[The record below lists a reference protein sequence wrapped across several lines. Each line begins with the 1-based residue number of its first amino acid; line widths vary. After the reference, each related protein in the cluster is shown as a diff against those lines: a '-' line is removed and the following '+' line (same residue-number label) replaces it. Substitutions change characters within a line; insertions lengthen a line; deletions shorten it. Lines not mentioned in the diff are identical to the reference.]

1 VEFDAEALL
10 LTFIAETEENL
21 RTIEEG
27 LLALERKP
35 GDAEILQTIFRMAHT
50 LKGNSASLG
59 FTGVAEFAH
68 ALEDQLER
76 LRKRSRPVTAD
87 LVTALLQ
94 SVDALREM
102 LPVAV
107 EGNHE
112 ISAGHQEVLKRLSSA
127 EPAKAVPAR
136 AAPVQAAAAPAA
148 APAPVSA
155 PTLETA
161 PRAGESGRTLRVAI
175 DKLDRLMT
183 LAGEIA
189 ISRGRLR
196 QLLEENP
203 IPGALE
209 AHQDAARLLAEL
221 QELVM
226 QVRMVPVGPTLRQ
239 FVRSVR
245 DLAAAQ
251 GKLARVA
258 IQGEDVEVD
267 TTIIE
272 HLRDPLTHMIRNA
285 LDHGIEKPE
294 VRKEKGKDPCG
305 AIALSAWREAGSIV
319 IELADDGAGFN
330 RERIVEEA
338 KRRGL
343 SDDPENLPDAELYRL
358 VFEPGFSTADR
369 VTEWSGRGMGM
380 DVVRDRIAA
389 LRGSIAIESWPDAG
403 TSIQIRLPL
412 TLAIIEGFGVGIGVE
427 TYVIPV
433 DRVVECMEL
442 PRKGGPRER
451 HGILQ
456 LRGEALPYVRLRD
469 VFGARGAEPE
479 RESVVVVRHDLTR
492 AGIVVDRLHGQN
504 QAVIKPLGDP
514 FRDVRALCG
523 STILGDGRVAFILDI
538 PGLLENLLTPNP
550 AATAA

>member
-1 VEFDAEALL
+1 MEFDAEALL

-27 LLALERKP
+27 LLALERQP
-35 GDAEILQTIFRMAHT
+35 DDGEVLQTIFRMAHT

-76 LRKRSRPVTAD
+76 LRKRSRPVTAG
-87 LVTALLQ
+87 LVTALIAA
-94 SVDALREM
+94 VDAVREM

-112 ISAGHQEVLKRLSSA
+112 ISEAHQDVLRRLSSA
-127 EPAKAVPAR
+127 SDVE
-136 AAPVQAAAAPAA
+136 APSTPAA
-148 APAPVSA
+148 APPLVPATG
-155 PTLETA
+155 PTGDSP
-161 PRAGESGRTLRVAI
+161 PRAGESSRTLRVAI

-189 ISRGRLR
+189 ILRGRLGL
-196 QLLEENP
+196 LLEENP
-203 IPGALE
+203 VPGALE
-209 AHQDAARLLAEL
+209 AHLDAARLQAEL

-285 LDHGIEKPE
+285 LHHGIETPE
-294 VRKEKGKDPCG
+294 TRREKGKDPCG
-305 AIALSAWREAGSIV
+305 SIALSAWREAGSIV
-319 IELADDGAGFN
+319 IELTDDGAGFN
-330 RERIVEEA
+330 RERIIEEA
-338 KRRGL
+338 KRREL
-343 SDDPENLPDAELYRL
+343 AEDPGKLPDAELYRL

-380 DVVRDRIAA
+380 DVVRDRITA

-412 TLAIIEGFGVGIGVE
+412 TLAIIEGFGVGIGAE

-442 PRKGGPRER
+442 PRKGGRRER
-451 HGILQ
+451 QGILQ
-456 LRGEALPYVRLRD
+456 LRGEALPFVRLRD
-469 VFGARGAEPE
+469 VFGAGGTEPE
-479 RESVVVVRHDLTR
+479 RESVVVVRQDLTR

-504 QAVIKPLGDP
+504 QAVIKPLGDL
-514 FRDVRALCG
+514 FRGVRGLCG
-523 STILGDGRVAFILDI
+523 STILGDGRVAFILDV

>member
-1 VEFDAEALL
+1 MEFDAEALL

-27 LLALERKP
+27 LLALERQP
-35 GDAEILQTIFRMAHT
+35 DDGEVLQTIFRMAHT

-76 LRKRSRPVTAD
+76 LRKRSRPVTAG
-87 LVTALLQ
+87 LVTALLAA
-94 SVDALREM
+94 VDALREM

-112 ISAGHQEVLKRLSSA
+112 ISAGHHEVLRRLLSA
-127 EPAKAVPAR
+127 SDAPAPL
-136 AAPVQAAAAPAA
+136 APAA
-148 APAPVSA
+148 APPAVPVMA
-155 PTLETA
+155 PTLEPA
-161 PRAGESGRTLRVAI
+161 PRASESGRTLRVAI

-189 ISRGRLR
+189 ISRGRLGL
-196 QLLEENP
+196 LLEENP
-203 IPGALE
+203 VPGALE
-209 AHQDAARLLAEL
+209 AHLDAARLQSEL

-285 LDHGIEKPE
+285 LHHGIETPE
-294 VRKEKGKDPCG
+294 VRKAKGKDPCG
-305 AIALSAWREAGSIV
+305 SIALSAWREAGSIV
-319 IELADDGAGFN
+319 IELTDDGAGFN

-338 KRRGL
+338 KRREL
-343 SDDPENLPDAELYRL
+343 AEDPEKLPDAELYRL

-380 DVVRDRIAA
+380 DVVRDRITA

-412 TLAIIEGFGVGIGVE
+412 TLAIIEGFGVGIGAE

-451 HGILQ
+451 RGILQ
-456 LRGEALPYVRLRD
+456 LRGEALPFVRLRD
-469 VFGARGAEPE
+469 VFGAGGTEPE
-479 RESVVVVRHDLTR
+479 RESVVVVRQDLTR
-492 AGIVVDRLHGQN
+492 AGLVVDRLHGQN
-504 QAVIKPLGDP
+504 QAVIKPLGDL
-514 FRDVRALCG
+514 FRGVRGLCG
-523 STILGDGRVAFILDI
+523 STILGDGRVAFILDV
-538 PGLLENLLTPNP
+538 PGLLDNLLTPNP

>member
-1 VEFDAEALL
+1 MEFDAEALL

-35 GDAEILQTIFRMAHT
+35 DDAEVLQTIFRMAHT

-68 ALEDQLER
+68 ALEDQLEK

-87 LVTALLQ
+87 VVTALLHA
-94 SVDALREM
+94 VDALREM

-112 ISAGHQEVLKRLSSA
+112 ISAAHQEVLKRLSSA
-127 EPAKAVPAR
+127 APDTKAAPAR
-136 AAPVQAAAAPAA
+136 AA
-148 APAPVSA
+148 APAPAPPTAA
-155 PTLETA
+155 PTLEPV

-196 QLLEENP
+196 ELLEENP
-203 IPGALE
+203 VPGALE
-209 AHQDAARLLAEL
+209 AHQDAARLHAEL

-245 DLAAAQ
+245 DLATAQ

-267 TTIIE
+267 TTIVE
-272 HLRDPLTHMIRNA
+272 QLRDPLTHMIRNA
-285 LDHGIEKPE
+285 LHHGIENPE

-343 SDDPENLPDAELYRL
+343 ADDPEKLSDAELYRL
-358 VFEPGFSTADR
+358 VFEPGFSTAER

-412 TLAIIEGFGVGIGVE
+412 TLAIIEGFGVGIGAE

-456 LRGEALPYVRLRD
+456 LRGEALPFVRLRD
-469 VFGARGAEPE
+469 VFGARGGEPE

-492 AGIVVDRLHGQN
+492 AGIVVDRLHGQS

-514 FRDVRALCG
+514 FRGVRGLCG
-523 STILGDGRVAFILDI
+523 STILGDGRVAFILDV
-538 PGLLENLLTPNP
+538 PGLFENLLTPNP

>member
-1 VEFDAEALL
+1 MEFDAEALL

-21 RTIEEG
+21 RAIEEG
-27 LLALERKP
+27 LLALERRP
-35 GDAEILQTIFRMAHT
+35 GDTEVLQTIFRMAHT

-68 ALEDQLER
+68 ALEDQLEK

-94 SVDALREM
+94 AVDALREM

-112 ISAGHQEVLKRLSSA
+112 ISAGHHEVLKRLSSA
-127 EPAKAVPAR
+127 AAPDTNAAPAKAV
-136 AAPVQAAAAPAA
+136 
-148 APAPVSA
+148 APAPVSPVA
-155 PTLETA
+155 ASTLEAA

-189 ISRGRLR
+189 ISRSRLR
-196 QLLEENP
+196 ELLEDHP
-203 IPGALE
+203 VPGAME
-209 AHQDAARLLAEL
+209 AHQDAARLHAEL

-245 DLAAAQ
+245 DLATAQ

-272 HLRDPLTHMIRNA
+272 QLRDPLTHMIRNA
-285 LDHGIEKPE
+285 LHHGIEKPE

-343 SDDPENLPDAELYRL
+343 ADDPEKLPDAELYRL
-358 VFEPGFSTADR
+358 VFEPGFSTAER

-403 TSIQIRLPL
+403 TSIQLRLPL
-412 TLAIIEGFGVGIGVE
+412 TLAIIEGFGVGIGSE

-451 HGILQ
+451 HGILE
-456 LRGEALPYVRLRD
+456 LRGEALPFVRLRD
-469 VFGARGAEPE
+469 VFGARGGEPE

-492 AGIVVDRLHGQN
+492 AGIVVDRLHGQS

-514 FRDVRALCG
+514 FRGVRGLCG
-523 STILGDGRVAFILDI
+523 STILGDGRVAFILDV
-538 PGLLENLLTPNP
+538 PGLFENLLTPNP

>member
-1 VEFDAEALL
+1 MEFDAEALL

-27 LLALERKP
+27 LLSLERTP
-35 GDAEILQTIFRMAHT
+35 DDAEVLQTVFRMAHT

-68 ALEDQLER
+68 VLEDQLEK
-76 LRKRSRPVTAD
+76 LRKRAQPVTAE
-87 LVTALLQ
+87 LVTVLLE
-94 SVDALREM
+94 SVDSLRDM

-112 ISAGHQEVLKRLSSA
+112 IPAKHQEVLKRL
-127 EPAKAVPAR
+127 
-136 AAPVQAAAAPAA
+136 AAGAAAPKAASGPLAGAA
-148 APAPVSA
+148 AGEA
-155 PTLETA
+155 A
-161 PRAGESGRTLRVAI
+161 PRAGDAGRTLRVAI

-196 QLLEENP
+196 QILEDNP
-203 IPGALE
+203 VPGALD
-209 AHQDAARLLAEL
+209 AHQDATQLYAEL

-239 FVRSVR
+239 YVRSVR
-245 DLAAAQ
+245 DLATAQ

-285 LDHGIEKPE
+285 LHHGIETPD
-294 VRKEKGKDPCG
+294 VRRAKGKDPCG

-330 RERIVEEA
+330 RDRIVEEA
-338 KRRGL
+338 RRRGL
-343 SDDPENLPDAELYRL
+343 SDDPEKLPDAELYRL
-358 VFEPGFSTADR
+358 VFEPGFSTAES

-403 TSIQIRLPL
+403 TSIKIRLPL
-412 TLAIIEGFGVGIGVE
+412 TLAIIEGFGVGIGAE

-442 PRKGGPRER
+442 PARGGRRER

-456 LRGEALPYVRLRD
+456 LRGEALPFVRLRD
-469 VFGARGAEPE
+469 LFGSGGADPE
-479 RESVVVVRHDLTR
+479 RESVVVVRHDLAR
-492 AGIVVDRLHGQN
+492 AGIVVDRLHGQS
-504 QAVIKPLGDP
+504 QAVIKPLGEL
-514 FRDVRALCG
+514 FQGVRGLCG
-523 STILGDGRVAFILDI
+523 STILGDGRVAFILDV
-538 PGLLENLLTPNP
+538 PGLLENLLSQNM

>member
-1 VEFDAEALL
+1 MDFDAEALL

-21 RTIEEG
+21 RVMEEG
-27 LLALERKP
+27 LLALETRP
-35 GDAEILQTIFRMAHT
+35 DDPEILQTIFRMAHT

-59 FTGVAEFAH
+59 FSGVAEFAH

-76 LRKRSRPVTAD
+76 LRKHTRAATPQ
-87 LVTALLQ
+87 LVTVLLEAI
-94 SVDALREM
+94 DALREM

-112 ISAGHQEVLKRLSSA
+112 IDPRHQEVLRRLAGDAS
-127 EPAKAVPAR
+127 
-136 AAPVQAAAAPAA
+136 AAAPALPPAA
-148 APAPVSA
+148 APEPADVA
-155 PTLETA
+155 ARGEA
-161 PRAGESGRTLRVAI
+161 AARASESGRTLRI
-175 DKLDRLMT
+175 GIEKLDRLMT

-196 QLLEENP
+196 QILEEHEV
-203 IPGALE
+203 PGALE
-209 AHQDAARLLAEL
+209 AHQDAAQLHAEL

-239 FVRSVR
+239 YIRTVR
-245 DLAAAQ
+245 DLATAQ

-258 IQGEDVEVD
+258 IEGEDVEVD
-267 TTIIE
+267 TTIVE

-285 LDHGIEKPE
+285 LHHGIETPE
-294 VRKEKGKDPCG
+294 VRRAKGKDPCG

-330 RERIVEEA
+330 RDRIVEEA
-338 KRRGL
+338 RRRGL
-343 SDDPENLPDAELYRL
+343 ADEPEKLADPELYRL
-358 VFEPGFSTADR
+358 VFEPGFSTAES

-403 TSIQIRLPL
+403 TSIKIRLPL
-412 TLAIIEGFGVGIGVE
+412 TLAIIEGFGVGVGDE

-433 DRVVECMEL
+433 DRVLECMEL
-442 PRKGGPRER
+442 PAAAAEPAGRRGR

-456 LRGEALPYVRLRD
+456 LRGEALPYVRLGD
-469 VFGARGAEPE
+469 VFSVGAGPAA
-479 RESVVVVRHDLTR
+479 RESVVVVRHDLAR
-492 AGIVVDRLHGQN
+492 AGIVVDRLHGQS
-504 QAVIKPLGDP
+504 QAVIKPLGEM
-514 FRDVRALCG
+514 FQGVRGLCG
-523 STILGDGRVAFILDI
+523 STILGDGRVAFLLDV
-538 PGLLENLLTPNP
+538 PGLLETVLSQ
-550 AATAA
+550 ASATAA

>member
-1 VEFDAEALL
+1 MGREALKTMEFDAEALL

-27 LLALERKP
+27 LLSLERQP
-35 GDAEILQTIFRMAHT
+35 DDAEVLQTIFRMAHT

-68 ALEDQLER
+68 ALEDQLEK
-76 LRKRSRPVTAD
+76 LRQRALPVTAG
-87 LVTALLQ
+87 LVSALLEA
-94 SVDALREM
+94 VDAVREM

-112 ISAGHQEVLKRLSSA
+112 ISPKHREVLGRLSAGSSG
-127 EPAKAVPAR
+127 
-136 AAPVQAAAAPAA
+136 AATPAA
-148 APAPVSA
+148 DGSA
-155 PTLETA
+155 RT
-161 PRAGESGRTLRVAI
+161 GESARTLRVAI

-183 LAGEIA
+183 IAGEIA

-196 QLLEENP
+196 QLLEEHP
-203 IPGALE
+203 VPGALE
-209 AHQDAARLLAEL
+209 AHQDAAQLHAEL

-258 IQGEDVEVD
+258 IQGEEVEVD

-285 LDHGIEKPE
+285 LHHGIETPE
-294 VRKEKGKDPCG
+294 VRRAKGKDPCG
-305 AIALSAWREAGSIV
+305 SIALSAWREAGSIV

-330 RERIVEEA
+330 RRRIVEEA
-338 KRRGL
+338 RRRGL
-343 SDDPENLPDAELYRL
+343 AEDPEKLPDAELYRL
-358 VFEPGFSTADR
+358 VFEPGFSTAES

-380 DVVRDRIAA
+380 DVVRERIAA
-389 LRGSIAIESWPDAG
+389 VRGSIAIESWPDAG

-412 TLAIIEGFGVGIGVE
+412 TLAIIEGFGVGIGPE

-442 PRKGGPRER
+442 PQRPGARER
-451 HGILQ
+451 QGILR
-456 LRGEALPYVRLRD
+456 LRGEALPFVRLRG
-469 VFGARGAEPE
+469 VFGSDGSEPE
-479 RESVVVVRHDLTR
+479 RESVVVVRHDLVR

-504 QAVIKPLGDP
+504 QAVIKPLGEL
-514 FRDVRALCG
+514 FRGVRGLCG
-523 STILGDGRVAFILDI
+523 STILGDGKVAFILDV
-538 PGLLENLLTPNP
+538 PGLLENLLSPNP

>member
-1 VEFDAEALL
+1 MEFDAEALL

-21 RTIEEG
+21 RAIEEG
-27 LLALERKP
+27 LLSLERKP
-35 GDAEILQTIFRMAHT
+35 DDVETLQLVFRMAHT

-68 ALEDQLER
+68 ALEDQLEK
-76 LRKRSRPVTAD
+76 LRKRAQPVTAG
-87 LVTALLQ
+87 LVTALLA
-94 SVDALREM
+94 SVDAVREM

-112 ISAGHQEVLKRLSSA
+112 IGAKHQEVLKRLEAGSA
-127 EPAKAVPAR
+127 ALETPAAPEVAR
-136 AAPVQAAAAPAA
+136 AAAAAAPAEIA
-148 APAPVSA
+148 VKP
-155 PTLETA
+155 
-161 PRAGESGRTLRVAI
+161 GESGRTLRVAI

-189 ISRGRLR
+189 ISRGRQR
-196 QLLEENP
+196 QLLED
-203 IPGALE
+203 GAAGAALE
-209 AHQDAARLLAEL
+209 AHQDAAQLYAEL
-221 QELVM
+221 QDLVM

-239 FVRSVR
+239 YVRTVR

-258 IQGEDVEVD
+258 IQGDDVEVD

-285 LDHGIEKPE
+285 MHHGIEAPE
-294 VRKEKGKDPCG
+294 VRQAKGKDPCG
-305 AIALSAWREAGSIV
+305 SIALSAWREAGSIV

-330 RERIVEEA
+330 RDRIVEEA
-338 KRRGL
+338 RRRGL
-343 SDDPENLPDAELYRL
+343 AESPEKLPDAELYRL
-358 VFEPGFSTADR
+358 VFEPGFSTAER

-403 TSIQIRLPL
+403 TSIKIRLPL
-412 TLAIIEGFGVGIGVE
+412 TLAIIEGFGVGIGGE

-442 PRKGGPRER
+442 PARGARRER
-451 HGILQ
+451 QGILQ
-456 LRGEALPYVRLRD
+456 LRGEALPFVRLRD
-469 VFGARGAEPE
+469 LFGVRGSEPE
-479 RESVVVVRHDLTR
+479 RESVVVVRHDLSR
-492 AGIVVDRLHGQN
+492 VGIVVDRLHGQS
-504 QAVIKPLGDP
+504 QAVIKPLGDL
-514 FRDVRALCG
+514 FVGVRGLCG
-523 STILGDGRVAFILDI
+523 STILGDGRVAFILDV
-538 PGLLENLLTPNP
+538 PGLLENHLSQNA

>member
-1 VEFDAEALL
+1 MEFDAEALL
-10 LTFIAETEENL
+10 LTFVAETEENL

-27 LLALERKP
+27 LLSLERNP
-35 GDAEILQTIFRMAHT
+35 GDAEVLQTVFRMAHT

-68 ALEDQLER
+68 VLEDQLEK
-76 LRKRSRPVTAD
+76 LRKGIAPVTAE
-87 LVTALLQ
+87 LVSVLLE

-112 ISAGHQEVLKRLSSA
+112 IPARHQDVLRRLAAGSAAG
-127 EPAKAVPAR
+127 KAAPAR
-136 AAPVQAAAAPAA
+136 AAAPPATVPVADG
-148 APAPVSA
+148 PV
-155 PTLETA
+155 
-161 PRAGESGRTLRVAI
+161 RGGDSGRTLRVAI

-196 QLLEENP
+196 QMLEDNP
-203 IPGALE
+203 VPGALE
-209 AHQDAARLLAEL
+209 AHQDATQLYAEL

-239 FVRSVR
+239 YVRSVR

-285 LDHGIEKPE
+285 LHHGIETPDA
-294 VRKEKGKDPCG
+294 RRAKGKDPCG
-305 AIALSAWREAGSIV
+305 SIALSAWREAGSIV

-338 KRRGL
+338 RRRGL
-343 SDDPENLPDAELYRL
+343 SDDPEKLPDAELYRM
-358 VFEPGFSTADR
+358 VFEPGFSTAES

-380 DVVRDRIAA
+380 DVVRERIAA

-403 TSIQIRLPL
+403 TSIKIRLPL
-412 TLAIIEGFGVGIGVE
+412 TLAIIEGFGVGIGSE

-442 PRKGGPRER
+442 PGRSGKRER

-456 LRGEALPYVRLRD
+456 LRGEALPFVRLRD
-469 VFGARGAEPE
+469 LFGSGGADPE
-479 RESVVVVRHDLTR
+479 RESVVVVRHDLAR
-492 AGIVVDRLHGQN
+492 AGIVVDRLHGQS
-504 QAVIKPLGDP
+504 QAVIKPLGEL
-514 FRDVRALCG
+514 FQGVRGLCG
-523 STILGDGRVAFILDI
+523 STILGDGRVAFILDV
-538 PGLLENLLTPNP
+538 PGLLDNLLSQNM

>member
-1 VEFDAEALL
+1 MEFDAEALL

-27 LLALERKP
+27 LLSLERNP
-35 GDAEILQTIFRMAHT
+35 EDAEVLQTVFRMAHT

-68 ALEDQLER
+68 VLEDQLEK
-76 LRKRSRPVTAD
+76 LRQRTAPVTAA
-87 LVTALLQ
+87 LVTVLLE
-94 SVDALREM
+94 SVDSLREM

-112 ISAGHQEVLKRLSSA
+112 IPAKHQQVLRRLAAGTA
-127 EPAKAVPAR
+127 EPARLAE
-136 AAPVQAAAAPAA
+136 PAA
-148 APAPVSA
+148 APAVPEAEASG
-155 PTLETA
+155 
-161 PRAGESGRTLRVAI
+161 RAGDSGRTLRVAI

-196 QLLEENP
+196 QILEDNP
-203 IPGALE
+203 APGALE
-209 AHQDAARLLAEL
+209 AHQDAAQLYAEL

-226 QVRMVPVGPTLRQ
+226 QARMVPVGPTLRQ
-239 FVRSVR
+239 YVRSVR
-245 DLAAAQ
+245 DLATAQ
-251 GKLARVA
+251 GKLARVT

-285 LDHGIEKPE
+285 LHHGIETPE
-294 VRKEKGKDPCG
+294 SRRRKGKDPCG
-305 AIALSAWREAGSIV
+305 AIALSAWREAASIV
-319 IELADDGAGFN
+319 IELSDDGAGFN
-330 RERIVEEA
+330 RTRIVEEA
-338 KRRGL
+338 RRRGL
-343 SDDPENLPDAELYRL
+343 SDAPEALPDADLYRL
-358 VFEPGFSTADR
+358 VFEPGFSTAES

-403 TSIQIRLPL
+403 TAIKIRLPL
-412 TLAIIEGFGVGIGVE
+412 TLAIIEGFGVGIGSE

-442 PRKGGPRER
+442 PNRDGRRER

-456 LRGEALPYVRLRD
+456 LRGEALPFVRLRD
-469 VFGARGAEPE
+469 LFGAGGPDPE
-479 RESVVVVRHDLTR
+479 RESVVVVRHDLSRT
-492 AGIVVDRLHGQN
+492 GIVVDRLYGQS
-504 QAVIKPLGDP
+504 QAVIKPLGEL
-514 FRDVRALCG
+514 FQGVRGLCG
-523 STILGDGRVAFILDI
+523 STILGDGRVAFILDV
-538 PGLLENLLTPNP
+538 PGLLENLLSQNT

>member
-1 VEFDAEALL
+1 MEFDAEALL

-27 LLALERKP
+27 LLSLERNP
-35 GDAEILQTIFRMAHT
+35 GDAEVLQTVFRMAHT

-68 ALEDQLER
+68 VLEDLLEK
-76 LRKRSRPVTAD
+76 LRKHAEPVTAE
-87 LVTALLQ
+87 LVTTLLEA
-94 SVDALREM
+94 VDSLREM

-107 EGNHE
+107 EGDHE
-112 ISAGHQEVLKRLSSA
+112 ISARHREVLRRLSA
-127 EPAKAVPAR
+127 GA
-136 AAPVQAAAAPAA
+136 AAPKAAVAATPEPAPAA
-148 APAPVSA
+148 ATEAPS
-155 PTLETA
+155 
-161 PRAGESGRTLRVAI
+161 RADDSNRTLRVAI

-189 ISRGRLR
+189 ISRGRLA
-196 QLLEENP
+196 QILEESRL
-203 IPGALE
+203 PGALE
-209 AHQDAARLLAEL
+209 AHQDAAQLYAEL

-239 FVRSVR
+239 YVRTVR

-285 LDHGIEKPE
+285 MHHGIETPE
-294 VRKEKGKDPCG
+294 VRRGKGKDPCG

-319 IELADDGAGFN
+319 VELADDGAGFN
-330 RERIVEEA
+330 RARIVEEA
-338 KRRGL
+338 RRRGL
-343 SDDPENLPDAELYRL
+343 SDDPERLPDAELYRL
-358 VFEPGFSTADR
+358 VFEPGFSTAER

-403 TSIQIRLPL
+403 TSIKIRLPL
-412 TLAIIEGFGVGIGVE
+412 TLAIIEGFGVGIGAE

-442 PRKGGPRER
+442 PGRAGKRER

-456 LRGEALPYVRLRD
+456 LRGEALPFVRLRD
-469 VFGARGAEPE
+469 LFGAGGAEPE
-479 RESVVVVRHDLTR
+479 RESVVVVRHDLAR
-492 AGIVVDRLHGQN
+492 AGIVVDRLHGQA
-504 QAVIKPLGDP
+504 QAVIKPLGEL
-514 FRDVRALCG
+514 FQGVRGLCG
-523 STILGDGRVAFILDI
+523 STILGDGKVAFILDV
-538 PGLLENLLTPNP
+538 PGLLENLLSQNM

>member
-1 VEFDAEALL
+1 
-10 LTFIAETEENL
+10 
-21 RTIEEG
+21 
-27 LLALERKP
+27 
-35 GDAEILQTIFRMAHT
+35 
-50 LKGNSASLG
+50 
-59 FTGVAEFAH
+59 
-68 ALEDQLER
+68 
-76 LRKRSRPVTAD
+76 
-87 LVTALLQ
+87 
-94 SVDALREM
+94 
-102 LPVAV
+102 
-107 EGNHE
+107 
-112 ISAGHQEVLKRLSSA
+112 
-127 EPAKAVPAR
+127 
-136 AAPVQAAAAPAA
+136 
-148 APAPVSA
+148 
-155 PTLETA
+155 
-161 PRAGESGRTLRVAI
+161 
-175 DKLDRLMT
+175 
-183 LAGEIA
+183 
-189 ISRGRLR
+189 
-196 QLLEENP
+196 
-203 IPGALE
+203 
-209 AHQDAARLLAEL
+209 
-221 QELVM
+221 M

-251 GKLARVA
+251 GKLARVF

-285 LDHGIEKPE
+285 LHHGIEKPE
-294 VRKEKGKDPCG
+294 IRKEKGKDPCG

-343 SDDPENLPDAELYRL
+343 ADDPERLPDAELYRL

-380 DVVRDRIAA
+380 DVVRERIAA

-403 TSIQIRLPL
+403 TSIKLRLPL
-412 TLAIIEGFGVGIGVE
+412 TLAIIEGFGVGIGAE

-442 PRKGGPRER
+442 PRKAGPRER

-456 LRGEALPYVRLRD
+456 LRGQALPFVRLRD
-469 VFGARGAEPE
+469 VFAAGGTEPE
-479 RESVVVVRHDLTR
+479 RESVVVVRHDMTR

-514 FRDVRALCG
+514 FRGIRGLCG
-523 STILGDGRVAFILDI
+523 STILGDGRVAFILDV